1 MKCEDFEQLL
11 ADALGDELAEADR
24 AAFEAHLAECDACRQ
39 EYKSNAAAVQAL
51 KGMAGPQEVR
61 VRREGERLIIEGPDT
76 LSVVDAAQGMTDTVR
91 PSHGR
96 TERHMSAFLRY
107 AASLLIAFVGG
118 YALHAGLMLS
128 TVDHPGQDSPG
139 TSLVAQT
146 ETPTFQTELL
156 RAHQRNPAGSGLSK
170 CMMVLLSV
178 QR

>member
-24 AAFEAHLAECDACRQ
+24 AAFEAHLAECDTCRH

-51 KGMAGPQEVR
+51 KGMGGPQEVR
-61 VRREGERLIIEGPDT
+61 VRREGERLIIEGPET
-76 LSVVDAAQGMTDTVR
+76 LSAVDAAQGTIETVG

-96 TERHMSAFLRY
+96 TERRMSALFRY

-128 TVDHPGQDSPG
+128 TADHPGQNGPG
-139 TSLVAQT
+139 TPLVAQT
-146 ETPTFQTELL
+146 ETPTFQAELL

-170 CMMVLLSV
+170 CMMVLLSA